1 MGWDGRRGWTWTYI
15 KLNNPNRII
24 TVVMLPQIRLHSRDS
39 NGRNRLDPTVLAK
52 EPKRK
57 VDIVNRAVD
66 KDTPGELG
74 IRHEEAAGIELV
86 AGLRAEDGWGADVA
100 VCHAL
105 VGVAVGG
112 VEAAGEAADYFL
124 GWVVLLGFAVGV
136 DYGLGLIMTF
146 C

>member
-1 MGWDGRRGWTWTYI
+1 MGGEDGLDWTYI
-15 KLNNPNRII
+15 KLNNANRII
-24 TVVMLPQIRLHSRDS
+24 TVIMLPQIRLHSRDS
-39 NGRNRLDPTVLAK
+39 NSRNRLDTTVLAK

-86 AGLRAEDGWGADVA
+86 AGLRAEDGWGADVT
-100 VCHAL
+100 VRHAP

-136 DYGLGLIMTF
+136 DYGLGLIMAF
-146 C
+146 R

>member
-1 MGWDGRRGWTWTYI
+1 MKGEERGGWTYI

-24 TVVMLPQIRLHSRDS
+24 TVIMLPQIRLHSRDS
-39 NGRNRLDPTVLAK
+39 NGCNRLDTTVLAK

-57 VDIVNRAVD
+57 VNIVNRAVH

-86 AGLRAEDGWGADVA
+86 AGLRAEDGWCADVA
-100 VCHAL
+100 VGHAP

-136 DYGLGLIMTF
+136 DYGLGLIMAF